1 MKSFRNRR
9 WTYFSLTLVAALVLA
24 AVWGIARTALLPV
37 SMYSGALLL
46 ALITGLLLFNARKK
60 LPFFPLLKAS
70 TWLQVHVYAG
80 WLTVLVYVLH
90 AGLHWPSGRLGLM
103 LATLFSF
110 VTVSGFVGL
119 WLSRWLPPR
128 MARSGESLI
137 YERVPLLRH
146 RLQTEAREAVRLAAT
161 EANSTTLEDF
171 YLRMLGP
178 YLASEPWF
186 FLALAGDDPRHH
198 RVRAEL
204 TELRRYLDPREVAYA
219 DQLGEV
225 VEAKRGLDFQL
236 AGQRLLKLWLFVHI
250 PLSYALLIL
259 SLVHAWL
266 ALRYSGRW

>member
-1 MKSFRNRR
+1 MKSFRSRR
-9 WTYFSLTLVAALVLA
+9 RTYFITTLVTAGVL
-24 AVWGIARTALLPV
+24 TAFWLIGRISLRPV
-37 SMYSGALLL
+37 AMYSGALLL
-46 ALITGLLLFNARKK
+46 ALILGLLLFNARKK

-80 WLTVLVYVLH
+80 WLTVLVYCLH
-90 AGLHWPSGRLGLM
+90 VGMRWPQGRLGLM
-103 LATLFSF
+103 LAGLFFF
-110 VTVSGFVGL
+110 VTASGFVGL

-137 YERVPLLRH
+137 YERIPLLRH
-146 RLQTEAREAVRLAAT
+146 RLQMEAREAVRLAAT

-178 YLASEPWF
+178 YLASEPRA

-204 TELRRYLDPREVAYA
+204 NELRRYLDPREVAYA

-236 AGQRLLKLWLFVHI
+236 SGQRLLKFWLFVHI

>member
-1 MKSFRNRR
+1 MKSFRKRR
-9 WTYFSLTLVAALVLA
+9 WTYFVVTLVAAALLSVAWLL
-24 AVWGIARTALLPV
+24 GRTALRPV
-37 SMYSGALLL
+37 AMYSGALLL
-46 ALITGLLLFNARKK
+46 ALILGLLLFNARKK
-60 LPFFPLLKAS
+60 LPFFPLWKAS

-80 WLTVLVYVLH
+80 WLTVLVY
-90 AGLHWPSGRLGLM
+90 GLHVGFRWPSGRLGLM
-103 LATLFSF
+103 LTGLFGF
-110 VTVSGFVGL
+110 VTLSGFVGL

-128 MARSGESLI
+128 LARSGESLI
-137 YERVPLLRH
+137 YERIPLLRH
-146 RLQTEAREAVRLAAT
+146 RLQTEAREAVHLAAT

-171 YLRMLGP
+171 YLRLLGP
-178 YLASEPWF
+178 YLASEPWI
-186 FLALAGDDPRHH
+186 FLALAGDDPKHH

-225 VEAKRGLDFQL
+225 VEAKRGLDYQL

-266 ALRYSGRW
+266 ALRYTGRW